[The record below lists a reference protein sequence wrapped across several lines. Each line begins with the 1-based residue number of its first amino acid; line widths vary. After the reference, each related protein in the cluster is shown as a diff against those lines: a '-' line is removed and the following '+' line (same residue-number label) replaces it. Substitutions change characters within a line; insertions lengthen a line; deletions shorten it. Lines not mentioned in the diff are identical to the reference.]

1 MLRKLKVAVAVTCD
15 GPRFSRK
22 PCTYPDFQ
30 KTDNSYIKLCLGLKG
45 RNEADSAFWLATRP
59 GNMGVSFPLGIF
71 RFILQEKILFSLLTY
86 MLYRPI
92 LSFKM
97 VFDVFMKVDFVSVH
111 NNRTINKT
119 TQKVAQ
125 HLFILAPRL
134 ITYMHMSIT
143 QLPTAMYYFC
153 KFSARAHLVL
163 P

>member
-1 MLRKLKVAVAVTCD
+1 
-15 GPRFSRK
+15 
-22 PCTYPDFQ
+22 
-30 KTDNSYIKLCLGLKG
+30 
-45 RNEADSAFWLATRP
+45 
-59 GNMGVSFPLGIF
+59 
-71 RFILQEKILFSLLTY
+71 
-86 MLYRPI
+86 
-92 LSFKM
+92 M

-111 NNRTINKT
+111 NNEKQNK
-119 TQKVAQ
+119 KVAQ